1 MPEIVACSMNE
12 SFIILRSVGIEV
24 YVDID
29 QHNVEKE
36 IYNYAKDGSKIIIYD
51 VTTESYVETLIEKYE
66 DHMYPI
72 FLKLPTGRKDE
83 DTLSELKS
91 LVEKSIGISII

>member
-29 QHNVEKE
+29 QEKVENE
-36 IYNYAKDGSKIIIYD
+36 ISKYAKEGTKIIIFD
-51 VTTESYVETLIEKYE
+51 VTTESYVESLIEKYE
-66 DHMYPI
+66 DEMYPI
-72 FLKLPTGRKDE
+72 FLKLPTGIKDE
-83 DTLSELKS
+83 DTLLELKT